1 MSCRVYVLRILLFT
15 MEQAELP
22 IVVRK
27 SRRPVMLSFIGAV
40 GVAVFLFWI
49 PDIYSNSLQFGLA
62 CVFCFIAVTCLG
74 ILLEKKPDLE
84 ISTEGMQASHW
95 NVAVIPW
102 EEIEDVFVRT
112 DSNGD
117 HLCLSLSRPAE
128 YHARAGRIAKI
139 ASIATREA
147 GFGDLTIRPS
157 TMDLDAHELLLLCR
171 RQMALS
177 KSRPKRP
184 PSAVKY
190 RAG

>member
-1 MSCRVYVLRILLFT
+1 MGAVVVLL
-15 MEQAELP
+15 
-22 IVVRK
+22 
-27 SRRPVMLSFIGAV
+27 GAV

-49 PDIYSNSLQFGLA
+49 PDIYSKSLQFGLA

-139 ASIATREA
+139 ASIATRRFNYQA
-147 GFGDLTIRPS
+147 FDNGFGRARTSL
-157 TMDLDAHELLLLCR
+157 
-171 RQMALS
+171 ALPATDGS
-177 KSRPKRP
+177 E
-184 PSAVKY
+184 
-190 RAG
+190 